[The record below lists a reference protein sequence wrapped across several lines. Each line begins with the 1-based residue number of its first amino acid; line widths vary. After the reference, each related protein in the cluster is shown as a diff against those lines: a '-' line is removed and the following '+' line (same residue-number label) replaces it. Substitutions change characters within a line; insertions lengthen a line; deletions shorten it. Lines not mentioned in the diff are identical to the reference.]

1 MVEKN
6 NKPIKVIFFDIG
18 GVLLHI
24 HPEKMIKQI
33 STITSIPFD
42 IVKRSFPE
50 DAHDS
55 YEKGKMTDNGWFQ
68 SCKNSLPTNN
78 NLKENQF
85 WEAWSMLLGDETD
98 VIDILIRLKKSYKI
112 WLLSNTNSRHIKKE
126 IENNYVFPKLVDG
139 AIYSYDVGHR
149 KPEQKIYQVACERAE
164 IEPERCVF
172 IDDLKDNISGAIN
185 SGLNSIH
192 YNNTTQLKKD
202 LKIMS
207 LIND

>member
-1 MVEKN
+1 MVEKY
-6 NKPIKVIFFDIG
+6 NKSIKVIFFDIG

-33 STITSIPFD
+33 STITDIPFD
-42 IVKRSFPE
+42 TVKRSFPE
-50 DAHDS
+50 GAHDT
-55 YEKGKMTDNGWFQ
+55 YERGQMTDNGWFQ
-68 SCKNSLPTNN
+68 SCKNSLPT
-78 NLKENQF
+78 
-85 WEAWSMLLGDETD
+85 
-98 VIDILIRLKKSYKI
+98 DILIRLKKSYKI

>member
-1 MVEKN
+1 MVGVN
-6 NKPIKVIFFDIG
+6 NKSIEVIFFDIG

-24 HPEKMIKQI
+24 HPEKMLKHI
-33 STITSIPFD
+33 SMITSVPFE
-42 IVKRSFPE
+42 IVKKNFPE
-50 DAHDS
+50 DDHDT
-55 YEKGKMTDNGWFQ
+55 YERGQITDSDWFKLY
-68 SCKNSLPTNN
+68 KNSLPINN
-78 NLKENQF
+78 NLTENQF

-112 WLLSNTNSRHIKKE
+112 WILSNTNSRHIKNE
-126 IENNYVFPKLVDG
+126 IENKYVFPKLVDG

-149 KPEQKIYQVACERAE
+149 KPEQKIYQIACERAQ
-164 IEPERCVF
+164 IDPERCVF

-185 SGLNSIH
+185 AGLNSIH

>member
-1 MVEKN
+1 MVGGN
-6 NKPIKVIFFDIG
+6 NKSIEVIFFDIG

-24 HPEKMIKQI
+24 HPEKMLKHI
-33 STITSIPFD
+33 SMITSVPFE
-42 IVKRSFPE
+42 IVKNYFPE
-50 DAHDS
+50 DDHDT
-55 YEKGKMTDNGWFQ
+55 YERGQITDSDWFKLY
-68 SCKNSLPTNN
+68 KNSLPINN
-78 NLKENQF
+78 NLTENQF
-85 WEAWSMLLGDETD
+85 WEAWSMILGDETD

-112 WLLSNTNSRHIKKE
+112 WLLSNTNSRHIKNEVGNK
-126 IENNYVFPKLVDG
+126 YVFPKLVDG

-149 KPEQKIYQVACERAE
+149 KPEQKIYQIACERAQ
-164 IEPERCVF
+164 IDPERCVF

-185 SGLNSIH
+185 AGLISIH